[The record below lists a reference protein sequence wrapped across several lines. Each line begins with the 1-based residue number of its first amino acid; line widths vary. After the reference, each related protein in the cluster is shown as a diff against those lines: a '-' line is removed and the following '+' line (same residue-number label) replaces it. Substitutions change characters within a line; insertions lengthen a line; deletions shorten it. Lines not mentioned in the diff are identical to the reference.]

1 MRLESVPIGNCHAE
15 DGMATLHLLPCHVY
29 FHPSGG
35 PNRYPMTKLV
45 LLEVNNNVEAS
56 IAAGQFKLGGAVK
69 QSEAIHP

>member
-1 MRLESVPIGNCHAE
+1 MLV
-15 DGMATLHLLPCHVY
+15 DGYSCATVVNLFLCHVY

-56 IAAGQFKLGGAVK
+56 IAAGQFKLGQFKLVGAVK

>member
-1 MRLESVPIGNCHAE
+1 MLM
-15 DGMATLHLLPCHVY
+15 DGYSCATVVNLFLCHVY